1 MEFPSTQQSPRDPL
15 MDQLSIN
22 RRINNYKECCYRAY
36 GFGLSALSIAAAASY
51 FSLKLLPLRTTH
63 IIMLSGIFGSVAGYK
78 VSKMKSEEC
87 NLILKSHRESMKN
100 PVQPEAT
107 EL

>member
-1 MEFPSTQQSPRDPL
+1 MGNRPSLRAIRMEFPSTQQSPRDPL

-36 GFGLSALSIAAAASY
+36 GFGLSALSI
-51 FSLKLLPLRTTH
+51 
-63 IIMLSGIFGSVAGYK
+63 GIFGSVAGYK